1 MTCVTRIDREA
12 QKVISRS
19 VLSCA
24 IVALCI
30 GVALLALWGIVYAI
44 DRSFDVELI
53 IISCAPICF
62 AVVVYILYLR
72 LLSQADGSNSF
83 NVYDFGKTTFS
94 VKATRRGTFAGM
106 SANWARSSST
116 GASWATMRRFCAPI
130 FRRAPTPE
138 RHVRFCELR
147 ALKKCMAR
155 GKKILK

>member
-94 VKATRRGTFAGM
+94 VKATRRGAFAGALDLEY
-106 SANWARSSST
+106 SQIKKVKTSKNYLLL
-116 GASWATMRRFCAPI
+116 
-130 FRRAPTPE
+130 
-138 RHVRFCELR
+138 HVRKLGAFVVDRRELGDYEKVLR
-147 ALKKCMAR
+147 ADISACANT
-155 GKKILK
+155 

>member
-1 MTCVTRIDREA
+1 MTCVTRIDRET

-62 AVVVYILYLR
+62 AVVVYIL
-72 LLSQADGSNSF
+72 
-83 NVYDFGKTTFS
+83 
-94 VKATRRGTFAGM
+94 
-106 SANWARSSST
+106 
-116 GASWATMRRFCAPI
+116 
-130 FRRAPTPE
+130 
-138 RHVRFCELR
+138 
-147 ALKKCMAR
+147 
-155 GKKILK
+155 